1 MKIVYSPE
9 YRRKISELKKYLD
22 IQFGV
27 SVRKKVLRQ
36 ITERIHT
43 LRDYPYSGISMR
55 DLYDIDTD
63 YCYIFVGHNY
73 VFYRRDSENI
83 YVVNMYN
90 EREDYMMSL
99 FGIKTGSGSKNNTDE
114 I

>member
-36 ITERIHT
+36 ITDRIHT
-43 LRDYPYSGISMR
+43 LRLS
-55 DLYDIDTD
+55 
-63 YCYIFVGHNY
+63 
-73 VFYRRDSENI
+73 
-83 YVVNMYN
+83 
-90 EREDYMMSL
+90 
-99 FGIKTGSGSKNNTDE
+99 
-114 I
+114 

>member
-1 MKIVYSPE
+1 
-9 YRRKISELKKYLD
+9 
-22 IQFGV
+22 
-27 SVRKKVLRQ
+27 
-36 ITERIHT
+36 
-43 LRDYPYSGISMR
+43 MR

-99 FGIKTGSGSKNNTDE
+99 FVIKTTTKETEDYWGE
-114 I
+114 

>member
-1 MKIVYSPE
+1 
-9 YRRKISELKKYLD
+9 
-22 IQFGV
+22 
-27 SVRKKVLRQ
+27 
-36 ITERIHT
+36 
-43 LRDYPYSGISMR
+43 MR

-63 YCYIFVGHNY
+63 YCYIFVGHDY